1 MRRMMTI
8 VPMLLSTSLLAHEPV
23 DLEVVHRIKQE
34 ALENSR
40 VMDHVFHL
48 VEVYGPRLTGSSGF
62 RGAAEWAAAPSP
74 ATEWHSHTWSGGA

>member
-1 MRRMMTI
+1 MRRMTTI
-8 VPMLLSTSLLAHEPV
+8 LPMLLSTSLLAHEAV

-48 VEVYGPRLTGSSGF
+48 VEVHGPRLTGSPGF
-62 RGAAEWAAAPSP
+62 QG
-74 ATEWHSHTWSGGA
+74 